1 MQDPMREMECHL
13 TTYLHKGVREN
24 EKKADPKARTHQR
37 GSQAE
42 MLRRSGGFTDKAR
55 EKNTEDKEYQEEQE
69 TAWRRGRAANEKP
82 VVVFFVDNAPD
93 PHSSLRCHLR

>member
-1 MQDPMREMECHL
+1 MQDPPREMESHL
-13 TTYLHKGVREN
+13 ATYLHKGVREDEN
-24 EKKADPKARTHQR
+24 KADPKASAHQR
-37 GSQAE
+37 EPQTE
-42 MLRRSGGFTDKAR
+42 MLRRSDGFSDIAR

-93 PHSSLRCHLR
+93 PHSSLRSHLR